1 MVKFILLLRIKKQLI
16 MATTQSTKAKTIRL
30 NPSVIAKIEKLAEE
44 ENRNF
49 SNMVETILLKVAKCP
64 NLIRT

>member
-1 MVKFILLLRIKKQLI
+1 